1 MALHAHPM
9 ARKITGLA
17 KIAGQEGSML
27 MSGSLELSN
36 LGTVRTQ
43 LLLCL
48 GALLLQPDASAFDG
62 DLVISAYQGICKE
75 GDFAA
80 NLATVRA
87 AIGIARERGS
97 HFVVFPE
104 CFLTGYE
111 NRDAVQRSA
120 RPLDD
125 PELAKFI
132 AESANHEMVVM
143 VGLARRGA
151 DGMYNTELVIH
162 RGKLLGHYDKVML
175 TEGDS
180 AGLGFKPG
188 TSVPVFSAHGVRFAV
203 IICHDTSF
211 PHVAMA
217 ARLQG
222 AQLLFTP
229 HNNEIGASTA
239 DDHRR
244 WVRNCHIGLACQL
257 KMVVVRSNNVKSDR
271 PGQIGYGDS
280 FILSPQGTPLAEAR
294 LFKTELI
301 TARVSPAMFRSPWIW
316 ADANET
322 PAWLRT
328 LLARQLTEFRSPTSE
343 ADLRFWLKN
352 MVVFHRFQPGEI
364 SAATG
369 LTLAEIDQAIAKFGL
384 EGKAPPSPAPG
395 DPLRILPYPG
405 GRHPRIGFLD
415 GALMPQRETK
425 VSVFT
430 PWDDA
435 SYVVV
440 DLPEA
445 IFSNL
450 GLTYLA
456 HTQVPTLWDRQGI
469 TLPGREWNRH
479 ADGTLDNERTL
490 PNGIAFGAQVTPTP
504 TEVRMELWLRDGTKE
519 KLTGLR
525 VQICVMLGRARG
537 FTAQTATNK
546 VFRSPY
552 CVARSDDGHRWVITA
567 WVPVQ
572 RCWSNDPCP
581 CLHSDPQFPDCS
593 PGETVRVRGWLS
605 FHEGNDI
612 ESELQRIEKTGWR
625 E

>member
-1 MALHAHPM
+1 MTRSLGKVGDMPM
-9 ARKITGLA
+9 I
-17 KIAGQEGSML
+17 
-27 MSGSLELSN
+27 GSLTISK
-36 LGTVRTQ
+36 LGKVRTR
-43 LLLCL
+43 LLLVP
-48 GALLLQPDASAFDG
+48 ALLFLTSDLSAIEG
-62 DLVISAYQGICKE
+62 DLVISAYQGVCQQ

-80 NLATVRA
+80 NLATVRD
-87 AIGIARERGS
+87 AIGIARKCGS
-97 HFVVFPE
+97 QFVVFPE

-111 NRDAVQRSA
+111 NRDAVQRGA

-125 PELAKFI
+125 PELASFI

-143 VGLARRGA
+143 VGLARKGA
-151 DGMYNTELVIH
+151 DGLYNTELVIH
-162 RGKLLGHYDKVML
+162 RGKLLGRYDKVML
-175 TEGDS
+175 TEGDRS
-180 AGLGFKPG
+180 GLGFMPG

-211 PHVAMA
+211 PDVAMA

-222 AQLLFTP
+222 AQVLFTP

-271 PGQIGYGDS
+271 PGKIGYGDS
-280 FILSPQGTPLAEAR
+280 FILSPQGTPLAEAG
-294 LFKTELI
+294 LFRTELI
-301 TARVSPAMFRSPWIW
+301 TARVSPAMFQSPWVW

-328 LLARQLTEFRSPTSE
+328 QLARQLTEFRSPTSE
-343 ADLRFWLKN
+343 ADLRFWLEN
-352 MVVFHRFQPGEI
+352 MVVFHRYQPGEI

-369 LTLAEIDQAIAKFGL
+369 LSLAEIDEAVRKLDLA
-384 EGKAPPSPAPG
+384 GKAPPSRAPG
-395 DPLRILPYPG
+395 EPLRILPYPG
-405 GRHPRIGFLD
+405 GRHPRIGFLE

-425 VSVFT
+425 FSVFT

-450 GLTYLA
+450 GLIYLA
-456 HTQVPTLWDRQGI
+456 HTHVPTLWDRHGI
-469 TLPGREWNRH
+469 TLPRQEWSRL
-479 ADGTLDNERTL
+479 ADRTLESERTL
-490 PNGIAFGAQVTPTP
+490 PNGIVFGAKVTPTP
-504 TEVRMELWLRDGTKE
+504 TEVRMELWLRNGTKE
-519 KLTGLR
+519 RLTGLR
-525 VQICVMLGRARG
+525 VQNCVMLAYARG
-537 FTAQTATNK
+537 FAAQTATNK

-552 CVARSDDGHRWVITA
+552 RAASSEGVHRWVITA

-593 PGETVRVRGWLS
+593 PGETVRVRGMLA

-612 ESELQRIEKTGWR
+612 ESEIQRIEKTRWQ

>member
-1 MALHAHPM
+1 MALHAL
-9 ARKITGLA
+9 ARVHKIKGLA
-17 KIAGQEGSML
+17 RNAGQEGSLL
-27 MSGSLELSN
+27 MSGSLELSK
-36 LGTVRTQ
+36 LGKVRPQ

-48 GALLLQPDASAFDG
+48 CALVPQPHASAFDG
-62 DLVISAYQGICKE
+62 DLVISAYQGMCKE

-111 NRDAVQRSA
+111 NRDAVQRSS
-120 RPLDD
+120 RRLDD
-125 PELAKFI
+125 PELANFI

-175 TEGDS
+175 TAGDS
-180 AGLGFKPG
+180 TGLGFKPG

-229 HNNEIGASTA
+229 HNNEISASVA

-257 KMVVVRSNNVKSDR
+257 RMVVVRSNNVKSDR

-280 FILSPQGTPLAEAR
+280 FILSPQGTPLAEAG

-328 LLARQLTEFRSPTSE
+328 QLARQLTEFRSPTSE
-343 ADLRFWLKN
+343 ADLRFWLEN

-369 LTLAEIDQAIAKFGL
+369 LTLAEIDQAIARFGL
-384 EGKAPPSPAPG
+384 EGKAAPSVAPG
-395 DPLRILPYPG
+395 GPVRILPYPG

-430 PWDDA
+430 PWGDA

-456 HTQVPTLWDRQGI
+456 HTHVPTVWDRQGI
-469 TLPGREWNRH
+469 TLPRREWNH
-479 ADGTLDNERTL
+479 PADGTLDNERTL

-504 TEVRMELWLRDGTKE
+504 TEVRMELWLRNGTNQ

-525 VQICVMLGRARG
+525 VQNCVMLGRAQASPLRLPRTRC
-537 FTAQTATNK
+537 FAHLTAPRDPTTAI
-546 VFRSPY
+546 
-552 CVARSDDGHRWVITA
+552 DG
-567 WVPVQ
+567 
-572 RCWSNDPCP
+572 
-581 CLHSDPQFPDCS
+581 
-593 PGETVRVRGWLS
+593 
-605 FHEGNDI
+605 
-612 ESELQRIEKTGWR
+612 
-625 E
+625 

>member
-1 MALHAHPM
+1 MA
-9 ARKITGLA
+9 
-17 KIAGQEGSML
+17 
-27 MSGSLELSN
+27 MSGSLEGSK
-36 LGTVRTQ
+36 LGKASARFLPVMAV
-43 LLLCL
+43 LF
-48 GALLLQPDASAFDG
+48 LQPEVYAIDR
-62 DLVISAYQGICKE
+62 DLVVSAYQGVCKE

-80 NLATVRA
+80 NLATVRD
-87 AIGIARERGS
+87 AIGIARNRGS
-97 HFVVFPE
+97 QFVVFPE

-111 NRDAVQRSA
+111 NRDAVQRAA
-120 RPLDD
+120 RTLDD
-125 PELAKFI
+125 PELARFI
-132 AESANHEMVVM
+132 AESANHDIVVM
-143 VGLARRGA
+143 VGLARKGA
-151 DGMYNTELVIH
+151 DGLYNTELVIH

-175 TEGDS
+175 TQGDS
-180 AGLGFKPG
+180 AGLGFRPG

-211 PHVAMA
+211 PHVAMT

-222 AQLLFTP
+222 AQVLFTP
-229 HNNEIGASTA
+229 HNNEIGADTA
-239 DDHRR
+239 DDHRQ

-280 FILSPQGTPLAEAR
+280 FILSPQGTPLAEAG
-294 LFKTELI
+294 LFKTQLI
-301 TARVSPAMFRSPWIW
+301 TARVSPAMFQSPWVW
-316 ADANET
+316 SDANET

-328 LLARQLTEFRSPTSE
+328 QLARQLTDFRSPKSE
-343 ADLRFWLKN
+343 ADLRFWLEN
-352 MVVFHRFQPGEI
+352 MVVFHHFQPGEI
-364 SAATG
+364 STATG
-369 LTLAEIDQAIAKFGL
+369 LSLAEIDEAMGRLGL
-384 EGKAPPSPAPG
+384 AGKATPSRAPG
-395 DPLRILPYPG
+395 DPLQILPYPG
-405 GRHPRIGFLD
+405 GRHPRIGFLE

-425 VSVFT
+425 FSVFT

-450 GLTYLA
+450 GLIYLA
-456 HTQVPTLWDRQGI
+456 HTHVPTLWDRQGI
-469 TLPGREWNRH
+469 TLPRQEWNLR
-479 ADGTLDNERTL
+479 ADRTLESERVL
-490 PNGIAFGAQVTPTP
+490 PNGIVFGAKVTPTP
-504 TEVRMELWLRDGTKE
+504 TEVRMELWLRNGTKE
-519 KLTGLR
+519 NLTGLR
-525 VQICVMLGRARG
+525 VQNCVMLGYARG
-537 FTAQTATNK
+537 FAAQTPTNK

-552 CVARSDDGHRWVITA
+552 SAARSDDGHRWVITA

-605 FHEGNDI
+605 FHEGNDP